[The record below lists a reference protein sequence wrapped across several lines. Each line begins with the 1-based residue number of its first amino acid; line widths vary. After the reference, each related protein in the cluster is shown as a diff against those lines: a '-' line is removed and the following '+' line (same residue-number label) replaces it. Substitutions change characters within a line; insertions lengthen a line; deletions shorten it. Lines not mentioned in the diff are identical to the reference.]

1 MIRMSRFCSL
11 SNNYPIIVQCYILEV
26 EHCSGGSMAD
36 VLRILRQTPGC
47 QLPPSAKLNLVRAA
61 RNLHGPVH

>member
-11 SNNYPIIVQCYILEV
+11 SNNYPIIVQCCILEM